1 MQTRLQAII
10 DEARPRRAMFTTF
23 TFSASWFESFC
34 LPLLRVSGC
43 QKVDLLV
50 DSREAC
56 KSTDETSSLYA
67 GTYYRVIPVRQ
78 ASGGFFHPKIAYLE
92 RGSGD
97 DVLVVG
103 SGNLTMRGQNSNLE
117 VLDSVNAL
125 EHPLVFEAF
134 AAFAE
139 LFAQTPGLSAKAS
152 ASLMYY
158 ARRAREVAAAAP
170 AAARQKP
177 TAWLIHTLNEP
188 AGNQFSELVLEHLPA
203 ATTLTAYG
211 PYLDPKGE
219 AVCKLAGLCEVSD
232 ISLGAQLM
240 GSEYVIRV
248 APHHNL
254 PAGTR
259 FVVPALSDLNA
270 LSRFPHAKV
279 FEVRSPSG
287 CMVMTGSVNATL
299 QSLFGLENVEL
310 SLVRKLEQ
318 PPFDWTV
325 LEGDDLANTK
335 FEACVFKSPELGRA
349 APALDAQ
356 WQSDGTITGTVSP
369 CPDERLATLEVWRE
383 DELECEPIEAVH
395 IEEDGSFVTPVQALA
410 DEEGARR
417 LRLQAGDFTVT
428 GWLNVEI
435 ELDANPQEKALAR
448 AIRRIR
454 QGGRPDDR
462 DMLPILNWMTAVLHR
477 KPAPDSKTKGGAA
490 SGPNA
495 GGAGKGPSAGQKHIK
510 PRPANDWRPQDQPDL
525 GVPPITA
532 EQAMAAAFRRLTARI
547 LQNSALAGGPRS
559 KLVIVDSQKK
569 ESGKDKPGEPE
580 EQKAWDAMLEKLPKT
595 LENDATA
602 PIVSSVVARAAA
614 EVLEDYVD
622 IMAAGGACEPEQ
634 SAEEPAYVANDPY
647 GLRDW
652 LEQYTAYAYDDGN
665 RERLLSVFCT
675 FACCALDISPRLPPG
690 ALKEV
695 MQSFA
700 LRELTLDD
708 WHTAIQNTTR
718 KDDPFECVPAQ
729 ARERLRAHAAK
740 IVDALTVQEELE
752 QMVGSV
758 FGEAPA
764 VSPPNPRYQRILE
777 RLLDLESKPPKK
789 EDEWSFGL
797 IPQKLPTSRKPGC
810 PHCKGEVIQSPS
822 EVRALETHRATI
834 HWKCGKPV
842 FAGIRNAALQQFE
855 VPRNL
860 YVDWNK

>member
-1 MQTRLQAII
+1 MQTRLQAVI

-23 TFSASWFESFC
+23 TFSANWFESFC

-43 QKVDLLV
+43 HKVDLLV

-103 SGNLTMRGQNSNLE
+103 SGNLTTRGQNSNLE

-139 LFAQTPGLSAKAS
+139 LFAQTPGLSAKAA
-152 ASLMYY
+152 ASLTYY

-170 AAARQKP
+170 AAARLSP
-177 TAWLIHTLNEP
+177 TAWLIHTLNVP
-188 AGNQFSELVLEHLPA
+188 ASNQFAELVLEHLPT

-219 AVCKLAGLCEVSD
+219 AVCKLAGLCGVPE
-232 ISLGAQLM
+232 ISLGAQLVRDK
-240 GSEYVIRV
+240 YVVRV
-248 APHHNL
+248 APHHSL

-259 FVVPALSDLNA
+259 FVVPVVPDPKD

-310 SLVRKLEQ
+310 SLVRKLEK
-318 PPFDWTV
+318 PPFDWKA
-325 LEGDDLANTK
+325 LEGDDLANAK
-335 FEACVFKSPELGRA
+335 FEACVFKSPELGHA

-369 CPDERLATLEVWRE
+369 CPDERLATFEVWRE
-383 DELECEPIEAVH
+383 DELECGPIEPVL
-395 IEEDGSFVTPVQALA
+395 IEDDGSFVTPVRTLA

-428 GWLNVEI
+428 GWLNIEV
-435 ELDANPQEKALAR
+435 ELDANPQEKALSR
-448 AIRRIR
+448 AVRRIR

-462 DMLPILNWMTAVLHR
+462 DLLPILNWMTAVLHR
-477 KPAPDSKTKGGAA
+477 KPEPKTKPGDETKTGPKKGDAA
-490 SGPNA
+490 
-495 GGAGKGPSAGQKHIK
+495 KVQPSGQKRIE
-510 PRPANDWRPQDQPDL
+510 PRAANEWSAQDQPEL

-532 EQAMAAAFRRLTARI
+532 EQAMAAAFRKLTARI
-547 LQNSALAGGPRS
+547 LSNSALAGGPRS
-559 KLVIVDSQKK
+559 KLVIVDSQKR

-595 LENDATA
+595 LEKDATA
-602 PIVSSVVARAAA
+602 PIVSAVVAQAAA

-622 IMAAGGACEPEQ
+622 IMAAGGASEPDQ
-634 SAEEPAYVANDPY
+634 SAEGSAYVATDPY

-652 LEQYTAYAYDDGN
+652 LEQYTRYAYDDGN

-675 FACCALDISPRLPPG
+675 FACCAVDISPRVATG
-690 ALKEV
+690 ALKEM

-700 LRELTLDD
+700 LRELSIDD
-708 WHTAIQNTTR
+708 WHTAIANTTR
-718 KDDPFECVPAQ
+718 KDDPFEFVPAQ
-729 ARERLRAHAAK
+729 ARGRLRAHAAK
-740 IVDALTVQEELE
+740 IVASLTVQEELE

-758 FGEAPA
+758 FGVAPA
-764 VSPPNPRYQRILE
+764 VSPPNSRYQRILE
-777 RLLDLESKPPKK
+777 RLRTLKASPP
-789 EDEWSFGL
+789 EDDEPSFGV
-797 IPQKLPTSRKPGC
+797 IPQKLPLTRKPGC
-810 PHCKGEVIQSPS
+810 PNCRVSIQAIG
-822 EVRALETHRATI
+822 EVRALETHRVTI
-834 HWKCGKPV
+834 HSACGRPV
-842 FAGIRNAALQQFE
+842 FAGIRHAKLQGFN
-855 VPRNL
+855 VSRDL
-860 YVDWNK
+860 YIDWSK

>member
-23 TFSASWFESFC
+23 TFSANWFESFC

-43 QKVDLLV
+43 HKVDLLV

-103 SGNLTMRGQNSNLE
+103 SGNLTTRGQNSNLE

-125 EHPLVFEAF
+125 EHPMVFEAF

-139 LFAQTPGLSAKAS
+139 VFAQTSGLSAKAS
-152 ASLMYY
+152 ASLTYY

-170 AAARQKP
+170 AVARQSP
-177 TAWLIHTLNEP
+177 TAWLIHTLNAP
-188 AGNQFSELVLEHLPA
+188 AGNQFAKLVLEQLPA
-203 ATTLTAYG
+203 AATLTVYG

-219 AVCKLAGLCEVSD
+219 AVCKLAGLCGVPE
-232 ISLGAQLM
+232 ISLGAQLVDK
-240 GSEYVIRV
+240 GYVIRV
-248 APHHNL
+248 DSIHNL
-254 PAGTR
+254 PPETR
-259 FVVPALSDLNA
+259 FVVPVLPEPKDLN
-270 LSRFPHAKV
+270 RFPHAKI
-279 FEVRSPSG
+279 FDVRAPSG

-310 SLVRKLEQ
+310 SLVRKFEK
-318 PPFDWTV
+318 PPFDWKA
-325 LEGDDLANTK
+325 LEGDDLANTN
-335 FEACVFKSPELGRA
+335 FEACVFKSPELGHA

-356 WQSDGTITGTVSP
+356 WHSDGTIMGTVSP
-369 CPDERLATLEVWRE
+369 CPEDHLATLEVWRD
-383 DELECEPIEAVH
+383 DELECGPIEGVL
-395 IEEDGSFVTPVQALA
+395 IQEDGSFVAPVQTLA

-428 GWLNVEI
+428 GWLNIEV
-435 ELDANPQEKALAR
+435 ELDANPVEKALSR
-448 AIRRIR
+448 AGRRIR
-454 QGGRPDDR
+454 QGARPDDR
-462 DMLPILNWMTAVLHR
+462 DLLPILNWMASVLHR
-477 KPAPDSKTKGGAA
+477 KPEPKTKPGDETKTGSKKGEATKLQPSEQKRIEPRAA
-490 SGPNA
+490 NEW
-495 GGAGKGPSAGQKHIK
+495 SARDE
-510 PRPANDWRPQDQPDL
+510 PEL
-525 GVPPITA
+525 GVPPLTA
-532 EQAMAAAFRRLTARI
+532 EQAMAAAFKKLTTRI
-547 LQNSALAGGPRS
+547 LSNSALAGGPRS

-595 LENDATA
+595 LEKDATA
-602 PIVSSVVARAAA
+602 PIVSAVVAQAAA

-622 IMAAGGACEPEQ
+622 MMAAGGASVPDQ
-634 SAEEPAYVANDPY
+634 SAEEPAYVATDPY

-652 LEQYTAYAYDDGN
+652 LEQYTAYAYDDDN

-675 FACCALDISPRLPPG
+675 FACCALDVSSRLATG
-690 ALKEV
+690 ALKEM

-708 WHTAIQNTTR
+708 WHTAIAKATR
-718 KDDPFECVPAQ
+718 KDDPFEFVPEQ
-729 ARERLRAHAAK
+729 ARGRLRAHAAK
-740 IVDALTVQEELE
+740 IVAGLTMQEELE
-752 QMVGSV
+752 QMVGSI
-758 FGEAPA
+758 FGGAPT
-764 VSPPNPRYQRILE
+764 VSPPNPRYQRILAC
-777 RLLDLESKPPKK
+777 LLELKAKPPPKGK
-789 EDEWSFGL
+789 IFGL
-797 IPQKLPTSRKPGC
+797 IPQQLQTSKKPGC
-810 PHCKGEVIQSPS
+810 PHCNGESIQGAS

-834 HWKCGKPV
+834 HSTCGKPV
-842 FAGIRNAALQQFE
+842 FAGIRHAKLQGFK
-855 VPRNL
+855 VSRDL
-860 YVDWNK
+860 YIDWNK

>member
-23 TFSASWFESFC
+23 TFSANWFESFC

-43 QKVDLLV
+43 HKVDLLV

-97 DVLVVG
+97 DVIVVG
-103 SGNLTMRGQNSNLE
+103 SGNLTTRGQNSNLE

-158 ARRAREVAAAAP
+158 ARRGREVAAAAP
-170 AAARQKP
+170 AAARQSL
-177 TAWLIHTLNEP
+177 TAWLIHTLNGP
-188 AGNQFSELVLEHLPA
+188 AGNQFAELVLEHLPT

-219 AVCKLAGLCEVSD
+219 AVCQLAGLCGVPE
-232 ISLGAQLM
+232 ISLGAQLV
-240 GSEYVIRV
+240 SNEYVIRV
-248 APHHNL
+248 APHHSL

-259 FVVPALSDLNA
+259 FVVPALLDPKA

-310 SLVRKLEQ
+310 SLVRKLEK
-318 PPFDWTV
+318 PPFDWKA

-335 FEACVFKSPELGRA
+335 FEACVFKSPELGHA
-349 APALDAQ
+349 AAALDAQ

-369 CPDERLATLEVWRE
+369 CPDERLATFEVWRE
-383 DELECEPIEAVH
+383 DELECGPIEAVL
-395 IEEDGSFVTPVQALA
+395 IEEDGSFVTPAQTLA

-428 GWLNVEI
+428 GWLNVEV
-435 ELDANPQEKALAR
+435 ELDANPQEKALSR
-448 AIRRIR
+448 AVRRIR

-462 DMLPILNWMTAVLHR
+462 DLLPILNWMTAVLHR
-477 KPAPDSKTKGGAA
+477 KPEPKTTLGDETK
-490 SGPNA
+490 SGPK
-495 GGAGKGPSAGQKHIK
+495 KGEAAKVPPSGQKRIE
-510 PRPANDWRPQDQPDL
+510 PRAANEWSAQDQPEL

-532 EQAMAAAFRRLTARI
+532 EQAMAAAFRKLTARI
-547 LQNSALAGGPRS
+547 LSNSALAGGPRS

-569 ESGKDKPGEPE
+569 ESGKDRPGEPE

-595 LENDATA
+595 LEKDATA
-602 PIVSSVVARAAA
+602 PIVSAVVAQAAA

-622 IMAAGGACEPEQ
+622 IMAAGGASEPDQ
-634 SAEEPAYVANDPY
+634 SAEGSVYVATDPY
-647 GLRDW
+647 GLREW
-652 LEQYTAYAYDDGN
+652 LEQYTRYAYDDGN

-675 FACCALDISPRLPPG
+675 FACCALDISPRLATG
-690 ALKEV
+690 ALKEM

-700 LRELTLDD
+700 NRELTLED
-708 WHTAIQNTTR
+708 WHTAIANTTR
-718 KDDPFECVPAQ
+718 KDDPFEFVPAQ
-729 ARERLRAHAAK
+729 ARERLRAHAAQ
-740 IVDALTVQEELE
+740 IVASLTVQEELE

-758 FGEAPA
+758 FGVAPA

-777 RLLDLESKPPKK
+777 RLRTLRASPP
-789 EDEWSFGL
+789 EDDEPSFGL
-797 IPQKLPTSRKPGC
+797 ISQKLPLTRKPGC
-810 PHCKGEVIQSPS
+810 PNCRVSIGAIG
-822 EVRALETHRATI
+822 EVRALETHQVTI
-834 HWKCGKPV
+834 HSACGKPV
-842 FAGIRNAALQQFE
+842 FAGIRHAKLQGFN
-855 VPRNL
+855 VSRDL
-860 YVDWNK
+860 YIDWSK